1 MTKRIKALF
10 EFIEF
15 LHSNIQNFNQYD
27 EVISDWVH
35 SADQLYKLPPGKTNF
50 KDDLKLNHLE
60 KIFECKS
67 NIIQKNIIEPI
78 HSKATELNICD
89 IDKKETI
96 WNWNYSE
103 ITNLKESFSKED
115 LPEILEHK
123 KKYIEFRTKTNF
135 NEFLK
140 VFFDGLDATL
150 KELFDYF
157 NETDQNEFEAFEMKG
172 IQARS
177 LSEAIDRVE
186 PGQTKFT
193 FSNSPSPLPKEEAI
207 PFQPVTKQKPEFT
220 IKQIALIHVYS
231 GEQITRKNCDHIIK
245 KYGHN
250 SGESLFQ
257 KFTFFTSG
265 ANRKGRPTPCTP
277 KKLQNKIE
285 LLESV
290 LKHVPTEKQ
299 HRINDEV
306 SILKNIYEAEFQ

>member
-10 EFIEF
+10 KFIEF

-35 SADQLYKLPPGKTNF
+35 SANQMNKLPHSKTNF
-50 KDDLKLNHLE
+50 KDDLKFNHLE

-89 IDKKETI
+89 IDKEETI

-172 IQARS
+172 IQVRS
-177 LSEAIDRVE
+177 LSEAIDRFE

-193 FSNSPSPLPKEEAI
+193 LSNSQSPLPKDEAI
-207 PFQPVTKQKPEFT
+207 LTQLVVSETAKYTTKHY
-220 IKQIALIHVYS
+220 ALTYIIECHAK
-231 GEQITRKNCDHIIK
+231 GEILPIGRKKELEQIGNERMGKGKGNRFYKVFNTIINKDLNSEDHLIEIGGRNWRNTVKVLSNIPEIIEQ
-245 KYGHN
+245 Y
-250 SGESLFQ
+250 
-257 KFTFFTSG
+257 
-265 ANRKGRPTPCTP
+265 
-277 KKLQNKIE
+277 LQ
-285 LLESV
+285 S
-290 LKHVPTEKQ
+290 KQ
-299 HRINDEV
+299 
-306 SILKNIYEAEFQ
+306 L

>member
-1 MTKRIKALF
+1 MTERIKALF

-35 SADQLYKLPPGKTNF
+35 SVNQMNNLNPNKNSTDKLKY
-50 KDDLKLNHLE
+50 DDLEEN
-60 KIFECKS
+60 FEYNLK
-67 NIIQKNIIEPI
+67 IIQKNIQEPI

-89 IDKKETI
+89 IDKEDTI
-96 WNWNYSE
+96 WDWNYPE
-103 ITNLKESFSKED
+103 ITNLKKSFSKKD

-123 KKYIEFRTKTNF
+123 RKYIEFRTKTNF
-135 NEFLK
+135 NEFLMI
-140 VFFDGLDATL
+140 FFVTLDTIL

-172 IQARS
+172 IQVRS

-193 FSNSPSPLPKEEAI
+193 LSNSPSPLPKEEAI
-207 PFQPVTKQKPEFT
+207 PLQPVTKQKPEFT

-277 KKLQNKIE
+277 KKLQNKIA

-306 SILKNIYEAEFQ
+306 SVLKKIYEAEFQ